1 MITKL
6 DKISDI
12 STEFG
17 TTLASAKQMSWFYN
31 NKNPDS
37 PVQPVMGGGKITD
50 WIGYDHSAT
59 NTPTVVLC
67 VGTKNYTTN
76 NYIET
81 WRFEPEKPGSAEHGR
96 QYVMNNRFVYLN
108 FYRSFVDGSSFTAQT
123 QSLYSIDSKW
133 VFNIGTTYNF
143 NGYWSKRIT
152 SIQIFGIAFMN
163 YNTH

>member
-1 MITKL
+1 M
-6 DKISDI
+6 
-12 STEFG
+12 
-17 TTLASAKQMSWFYN
+17 Y
-31 NKNPDS
+31 
-37 PVQPVMGGGKITD
+37 
-50 WIGYDHSAT
+50 
-59 NTPTVVLC
+59 

-163 YNTH
+163 YNTDTEKSVTVVTLLLFELNSKLTCV

>member
-6 DKISDI
+6 SSLNDI
-12 STEFG
+12 ANEFG
-17 TTLASAKQMSWFYN
+17 VPPNYRQKHFLLLQQQKSGITRSARH
-31 NKNPDS
+31 
-37 PVQPVMGGGKITD
+37 GGGKITD

-59 NTPTVVLC
+59 NTPTVVMC